1 MQTLENICF
10 KGFRLRL
17 FFINLKS
24 VLSFAVSIFDL
35 EKNYEKEGK
44 SPPHF
49 DLNFGSI
56 PIVALAPSASTSC
69 WQECGGPPRPTPS
82 SAAGQTPPPPTP
94 SSTAGQTPNTWL
106 PIGFLSLLLWWLFV
120 LPLLWQET
128 RKEMFSFNPRAARF
142 LDCPLLF

>member
-44 SPPHF
+44 
-49 DLNFGSI
+49 
-56 PIVALAPSASTSC
+56 A
-69 WQECGGPPRPTPS
+69 
-82 SAAGQTPPPPTP
+82 
-94 SSTAGQTPNTWL
+94 L
-106 PIGFLSLLLWWLFV
+106 PILI
-120 LPLLWQET
+120 
-128 RKEMFSFNPRAARF
+128 
-142 LDCPLLF
+142 